1 MFGRKPKTNTLPGD
15 GGASYSDSQI
25 LRDLAAEYARE
36 LKWRRIFKF
45 AMLGLVVL
53 YVFSTLRMAANL
65 DGTASASQPHTALV
79 ELSGP
84 IGIDI
89 GVSADQINQS
99 LRQAFAAKQS
109 KAVVLRIDSP
119 GGTPVQSA
127 EINAE
132 MARLRSEYPNKPLLV
147 VINELCASGGYYVAV
162 AADTIYANPA
172 SIIGSIGVR
181 MDGFGFVDAM
191 QKLGVER
198 RTLTAGENKALL
210 DPFLPRDAQQVAHL
224 QAMLDDVH
232 QQFIDAVQL
241 GRGDKLSA
249 TADLYTGL
257 VWSGAQAKDLGLID
271 EFGSLDSV
279 ARDVVGVKAVVD
291 YSFKP
296 GFLDA
301 FSSNFGVAVGTG
313 IAQHLG
319 FDWRLR

>member
-1 MFGRKPKTNTLPGD
+1 MFGKKPKVNTLPGD
-15 GGASYSDSQI
+15 GAAAYSDSQI
-25 LRDLAAEYARE
+25 LRDLAAAYARE

-53 YVFSTLRMAANL
+53 YVVSTLRMAANL
-65 DGTASASQPHTALV
+65 DGAASASQPHTALV

-132 MARLRSEYPNKPLLV
+132 MARLRGEFPNKPLFV
-147 VINELCASGGYYVAV
+147 VITELCASGGYYVAV
-162 AADTIYANPA
+162 AADAIYANPA
-172 SIIGSIGVR
+172 SIVGSIGVR

-198 RTLTAGENKALL
+198 RTLTAGANKALL

-224 QAMLDDVH
+224 QAMLNDVH
-232 QQFIDAVQL
+232 QQFVDAVKL
-241 GRGDKLSA
+241 GRGDKLS
-249 TADLYTGL
+249 TSADLYTGL

-271 EFGSLDSV
+271 DFGSLDSV
-279 ARDVVGVKAVVD
+279 ARDVVGVEAVVD
-291 YSFKP
+291 YSFKR

-301 FSSNFGVAVGTG
+301 FSNSFGVAVGTT

-319 FDWRLR
+319 LDLRLK